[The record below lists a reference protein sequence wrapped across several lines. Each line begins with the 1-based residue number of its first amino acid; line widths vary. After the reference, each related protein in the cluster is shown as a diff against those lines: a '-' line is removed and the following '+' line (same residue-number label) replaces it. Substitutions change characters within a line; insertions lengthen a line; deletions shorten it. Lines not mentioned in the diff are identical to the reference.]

1 MEKTEA
7 SFVQPRKSLRVEQM
21 VAKWLHRSRESS
33 HRILVSGTS
42 ANSNPANFPVK
53 LTVEIQK
60 DLLLDHYGF
69 DISTYPPIT
78 IISVT
83 AGGPS
88 EGKLLPGDQ
97 ILEVNKNPMEDLSS
111 EQIAGVIR
119 ASEDQMSITILR
131 YSPGPKSSF
140 LTAEKRARLRSNP
153 VKVHFAEEVV
163 VNGHTQGNSLL
174 FMPNV
179 LKVYLENGQ
188 TKAFKFEKKTTV
200 KDIIL
205 TLKEKLSI
213 HCIEHFALAL
223 EEQYHISKL
232 YLLHEDELIEKVAD
246 NRDVRDYRCLFR
258 VCFVPKDPLSLLQDD
273 PVAFEY
279 LYLQSCSD
287 VIQERFA
294 AEMKCSVAL
303 RLAALHIQERIIT
316 CAQPQKISLKYI
328 EKDWGIENF
337 ISPTL
342 LRNMKGKD
350 IKKAISFHMKRN
362 QSLLE
367 PRQKQLISAAQA
379 RLNYLKILGDLKT
392 YGGKIFNATILLQD
406 RESCTTLLV
415 GAKYGVRQVINNKL
429 NIMTTLADFGNIS
442 QIELSPESEKV
453 SMVKIYLQD
462 VKPITLLMESYN
474 AKDLACLI
482 AGYCRLFVDSS
493 VSFFT
498 WHEKLMH
505 RLSVEEGYESR
516 GCSDSEESSE
526 IDSSLELF
534 ADLHLL
540 KKSPIKTLEEEDE
553 GQETTE
559 SSAKDKEP
567 FVCDSTDNTSD
578 NSLSASDSA
587 KTESRGCKL
596 SYSSDSLD
604 ALEDDDLATCS
615 ASMPEFFQLY
625 TSDLK
630 ETARKDESIFSASTD
645 KGKSTE
651 GKYTAEPDSFL
662 SFLELPQLADSL
674 NDDQTGL
681 SNGRGVAE
689 QAEGSA
695 ANTFS
700 LDCQLYNSGTM
711 QYYSLCSNV
720 TPDGNMESSQERCGS
735 LIGFSALLEQES
747 KTGDADSPDLANI
760 PFLDPPPGFRDSS
773 SEDEFFDAADR
784 LTPVDTPISMA
795 ISSSKEGSTDL
806 KSPLCADN
814 YKADFSKCTI
824 FEDLRNNF
832 ISRENR
838 TESRM
843 KNEQKKFERRFRKR
857 RSFVETDYTSHV
869 TFPLTPSQSLSSID
883 HMCCYEREPFLSHSY
898 HSLTVSSL
906 KNIESEPLLLETKPF
921 TYLKPPKLPL
931 NKNLSPNLMEME
943 PDTMETKSLTD
954 SINVT
959 SPISTFRYRSD
970 PEGKES
976 SNVKSEEIPCC
987 NERDIVSR
995 SSLRICKSSANE
1007 RTNPS
1012 ETTLQLKDNS
1022 FSPHSISA
1030 LETGE
1035 HYLAE
1040 LPVFEQEVK
1049 GGLSGGTKVHSDR
1062 QLWNLFEKET
1072 QREDLELSM
1081 QSLVVSESNVKFC
1094 NTSENE
1100 ILKPSVQA
1108 PSALQNETNFSYTS
1122 KNECLEPIVGT
1133 AAHCVIASQSEIMFS
1148 NTSEVESMEP
1158 SVKTL
1163 RVSQSDVKSCS
1174 SSENVKLKPSVHS
1187 LNVSQSEI
1195 IFSSTSEIENLGY
1208 SVQDFDELE
1217 SEVVGKQSL
1226 HSACAEGTPF
1236 TSRAEDEKCT
1246 EVISSLQTENCQCG
1260 EEEESTLF
1268 AKQKTF
1274 INLEKD
1280 SLMKIKDKF
1289 LGFSG
1294 ATELLHMFNETS
1306 GVMTRLSISTLK
1318 SPLQQELPLS
1328 HLVNTHETSEA
1339 KKVRVL
1345 SVSNT
1350 IRRLCQPD
1358 INQSKV
1364 EAHLNLDTVYDNA
1377 SLAIQNTYHK
1387 VEQRDLS
1394 KSESLVQLY
1403 QDVHHVPS
1411 EASASSLK
1419 GELCETIC
1427 SNHYFYREDG
1437 LATNSREHGSL
1448 LCPSELVCSEPAKKS
1463 DAELPKNDDSGRL
1476 SDFTRIHK
1484 ASLPK
1489 VGIEPCSCQMAYS
1502 NCFRGLYSE
1511 ADDSTI
1517 DSECTSISSLP
1528 LTSPPSSGS
1537 VFSVASNQLL
1547 STGDSSLS
1555 IDSKP
1560 GESINL
1566 NADILNGLKNK
1577 LYGTLGGFSLL
1588 QEDVVALRSAIDQ
1601 FSESVAKHP
1610 KEECAT
1616 HFSENKCALY
1626 GESRRLMSSCQKT
1639 IRADQ
1644 GQEEMLNAVS
1654 ESFQNLIQL
1663 TELCLQFTSC
1673 IRCRKRHT
1681 DVVGSLKEIV
1691 SSYKE
1696 FLQAAEK
1703 ACGKSSS
1710 DLSMKLLARQ
1720 CTALTAGVFCLT
1732 QLFRT
1737 FTSL

>member
-1 MEKTEA
+1 
-7 SFVQPRKSLRVEQM
+7 
-21 VAKWLHRSRESS
+21 
-33 HRILVSGTS
+33 
-42 ANSNPANFPVK
+42 
-53 LTVEIQK
+53 
-60 DLLLDHYGF
+60 
-69 DISTYPPIT
+69 
-78 IISVT
+78 
-83 AGGPS
+83 
-88 EGKLLPGDQ
+88 
-97 ILEVNKNPMEDLSS
+97 
-111 EQIAGVIR
+111 
-119 ASEDQMSITILR
+119 
-131 YSPGPKSSF
+131 
-140 LTAEKRARLRSNP
+140 
-153 VKVHFAEEVV
+153 
-163 VNGHTQGNSLL
+163 
-174 FMPNV
+174 
-179 LKVYLENGQ
+179 
-188 TKAFKFEKKTTV
+188 
-200 KDIIL
+200 
-205 TLKEKLSI
+205 
-213 HCIEHFALAL
+213 
-223 EEQYHISKL
+223 
-232 YLLHEDELIEKVAD
+232 
-246 NRDVRDYRCLFR
+246 
-258 VCFVPKDPLSLLQDD
+258 
-273 PVAFEY
+273 
-279 LYLQSCSD
+279 
-287 VIQERFA
+287 
-294 AEMKCSVAL
+294 
-303 RLAALHIQERIIT
+303 
-316 CAQPQKISLKYI
+316 
-328 EKDWGIENF
+328 
-337 ISPTL
+337 
-342 LRNMKGKD
+342 
-350 IKKAISFHMKRN
+350 
-362 QSLLE
+362 
-367 PRQKQLISAAQA
+367 
-379 RLNYLKILGDLKT
+379 
-392 YGGKIFNATILLQD
+392 
-406 RESCTTLLV
+406 
-415 GAKYGVRQVINNKL
+415 
-429 NIMTTLADFGNIS
+429 
-442 QIELSPESEKV
+442 
-453 SMVKIYLQD
+453 
-462 VKPITLLMESYN
+462 
-474 AKDLACLI
+474 
-482 AGYCRLFVDSS
+482 
-493 VSFFT
+493 
-498 WHEKLMH
+498 
-505 RLSVEEGYESR
+505 GYESR

-795 ISSSKEGSTDL
+795 ISSSKEGESSVHIQTQH
-806 KSPLCADN
+806 
-814 YKADFSKCTI
+814 
-824 FEDLRNNF
+824 LRNNF

-1072 QREDLELSM
+1072 QR
-1081 QSLVVSESNVKFC
+1081 
-1094 NTSENE
+1094 
-1100 ILKPSVQA
+1100 
-1108 PSALQNETNFSYTS
+1108 S

-1148 NTSEVESMEP
+1148 NTF
-1158 SVKTL
+1158 
-1163 RVSQSDVKSCS
+1163 SQSD
-1174 SSENVKLKPSVHS
+1174 
-1187 LNVSQSEI
+1187 SEI

-1246 EVISSLQTENCQCG
+1246 EVISSLQTENCQC
-1260 EEEESTLF
+1260 
-1268 AKQKTF
+1268 A
-1274 INLEKD
+1274 
-1280 SLMKIKDKF
+1280 
-1289 LGFSG
+1289 
-1294 ATELLHMFNETS
+1294 
-1306 GVMTRLSISTLK
+1306 LK

-1419 GELCETIC
+1419 
-1427 SNHYFYREDG
+1427 
-1437 LATNSREHGSL
+1437 
-1448 LCPSELVCSEPAKKS
+1448 ELVCSEPAKKS

>member
-1 MEKTEA
+1 
-7 SFVQPRKSLRVEQM
+7 
-21 VAKWLHRSRESS
+21 
-33 HRILVSGTS
+33 
-42 ANSNPANFPVK
+42 
-53 LTVEIQK
+53 
-60 DLLLDHYGF
+60 
-69 DISTYPPIT
+69 
-78 IISVT
+78 
-83 AGGPS
+83 
-88 EGKLLPGDQ
+88 
-97 ILEVNKNPMEDLSS
+97 
-111 EQIAGVIR
+111 
-119 ASEDQMSITILR
+119 
-131 YSPGPKSSF
+131 
-140 LTAEKRARLRSNP
+140 
-153 VKVHFAEEVV
+153 
-163 VNGHTQGNSLL
+163 
-174 FMPNV
+174 
-179 LKVYLENGQ
+179 
-188 TKAFKFEKKTTV
+188 
-200 KDIIL
+200 
-205 TLKEKLSI
+205 
-213 HCIEHFALAL
+213 
-223 EEQYHISKL
+223 
-232 YLLHEDELIEKVAD
+232 
-246 NRDVRDYRCLFR
+246 
-258 VCFVPKDPLSLLQDD
+258 
-273 PVAFEY
+273 
-279 LYLQSCSD
+279 
-287 VIQERFA
+287 
-294 AEMKCSVAL
+294 
-303 RLAALHIQERIIT
+303 
-316 CAQPQKISLKYI
+316 
-328 EKDWGIENF
+328 
-337 ISPTL
+337 
-342 LRNMKGKD
+342 
-350 IKKAISFHMKRN
+350 
-362 QSLLE
+362 
-367 PRQKQLISAAQA
+367 
-379 RLNYLKILGDLKT
+379 
-392 YGGKIFNATILLQD
+392 
-406 RESCTTLLV
+406 
-415 GAKYGVRQVINNKL
+415 
-429 NIMTTLADFGNIS
+429 
-442 QIELSPESEKV
+442 
-453 SMVKIYLQD
+453 
-462 VKPITLLMESYN
+462 
-474 AKDLACLI
+474 
-482 AGYCRLFVDSS
+482 
-493 VSFFT
+493 
-498 WHEKLMH
+498 
-505 RLSVEEGYESR
+505 GYESR

-630 ETARKDESIFSASTD
+630 ETASQHRQREINR
-645 KGKSTE
+645 
-651 GKYTAEPDSFL
+651 AEPDSFL

-795 ISSSKEGSTDL
+795 ISSSKEAPSGFSFQLVVNGCCSESFFRL
-806 KSPLCADN
+806 K
-814 YKADFSKCTI
+814 
-824 FEDLRNNF
+824 
-832 ISRENR
+832 ENR

-976 SNVKSEEIPCC
+976 SNV
-987 NERDIVSR
+987 N
-995 SSLRICKSSANE
+995 
-1007 RTNPS
+1007 
-1012 ETTLQLKDNS
+1012 
-1022 FSPHSISA
+1022 
-1030 LETGE
+1030 
-1035 HYLAE
+1035 
-1040 LPVFEQEVK
+1040 
-1049 GGLSGGTKVHSDR
+1049 
-1062 QLWNLFEKET
+1062 
-1072 QREDLELSM
+1072 
-1081 QSLVVSESNVKFC
+1081 NVKFC

-1108 PSALQNETNFSYTS
+1108 PSALQT
-1122 KNECLEPIVGT
+1122 
-1133 AAHCVIASQSEIMFS
+1133 SQSEIMFS

-1187 LNVSQSEI
+1187 LNVSQ
-1195 IFSSTSEIENLGY
+1195 N
-1208 SVQDFDELE
+1208 FDELE

-1419 GELCETIC
+1419 D
-1427 SNHYFYREDG
+1427 HYFYREDG

>member
-1 MEKTEA
+1 
-7 SFVQPRKSLRVEQM
+7 
-21 VAKWLHRSRESS
+21 
-33 HRILVSGTS
+33 
-42 ANSNPANFPVK
+42 
-53 LTVEIQK
+53 
-60 DLLLDHYGF
+60 
-69 DISTYPPIT
+69 
-78 IISVT
+78 
-83 AGGPS
+83 
-88 EGKLLPGDQ
+88 
-97 ILEVNKNPMEDLSS
+97 
-111 EQIAGVIR
+111 
-119 ASEDQMSITILR
+119 
-131 YSPGPKSSF
+131 
-140 LTAEKRARLRSNP
+140 
-153 VKVHFAEEVV
+153 
-163 VNGHTQGNSLL
+163 
-174 FMPNV
+174 
-179 LKVYLENGQ
+179 
-188 TKAFKFEKKTTV
+188 
-200 KDIIL
+200 
-205 TLKEKLSI
+205 
-213 HCIEHFALAL
+213 
-223 EEQYHISKL
+223 
-232 YLLHEDELIEKVAD
+232 
-246 NRDVRDYRCLFR
+246 
-258 VCFVPKDPLSLLQDD
+258 
-273 PVAFEY
+273 
-279 LYLQSCSD
+279 SCSD

-328 EKDWGIENF
+328 EVASITSTTVTLILCHGVSVIE
-337 ISPTL
+337 P
-342 LRNMKGKD
+342 
-350 IKKAISFHMKRN
+350 
-362 QSLLE
+362 
-367 PRQKQLISAAQA
+367 
-379 RLNYLKILGDLKT
+379 
-392 YGGKIFNATILLQD
+392 
-406 RESCTTLLV
+406 
-415 GAKYGVRQVINNKL
+415 
-429 NIMTTLADFGNIS
+429 
-442 QIELSPESEKV
+442 
-453 SMVKIYLQD
+453 
-462 VKPITLLMESYN
+462 
-474 AKDLACLI
+474 
-482 AGYCRLFVDSS
+482 SS
-493 VSFFT
+493 HWCICNT
-498 WHEKLMH
+498 A
-505 RLSVEEGYESR
+505 GYESR

-795 ISSSKEGSTDL
+795 ISSSKEAFVKLSPCSIDPSKSSKRVVNAACFSSKASFVCVCSTDL